1 MESNV
6 WEDHGKEYG
15 LNSPVG
21 QIDIMAE
28 EPVFL

>member
-1 MESNV
+1 M

-21 QIDIMAE
+21 QIVDIMAE